1 MTQNAHRPRLAD
13 LALVTYLAPILQ
25 GRRVA
30 VAGSTSGEVA
40 LRLRAL
46 GAHTV
51 ICFGGVGED
60 LAVRAL
66 TPGAIAAFH
75 GRIDVLV
82 IPDATAVPS
91 LVALLD
97 EARRALGSEGV
108 VVVGAEAPQ
117 SPRPMESTG
126 RDGTTA
132 YHDLYDLCAARFA
145 NVRMFGRGPFV
156 GYTLAAFDDASDRV
170 ALDTRLID
178 GDPARPESF
187 IAIASDSAVE
197 LEPVA
202 LVQVPDT
209 LIESLRDAGGKELRE
224 KLSDREQKL
233 KEVEAASAERWVKI
247 QRFEH
252 GLKELEEENRKARE
266 KVVRAT
272 KELEDER
279 KLRQRVELDAQMSRR
294 APELPKTPDL
304 APELQR
310 ARKELAELR
319 EAAAREQAARDAEL
333 ARLRAALEQEA
344 AGRAA
349 AQLAHAS
356 KAEAAAG
363 LEASLRAIAEE
374 RDALREAERA
384 ERAALEAER
393 ARIVELE
400 RELDETQATEAELQ
414 SLLDA
419 AQSATPAAAPVD
431 DGELRSLRDE
441 RDAAKASLAALRAAH
456 DGLKTDLAAQIAERE
471 ASKAELAAARATQH
485 KLQGDLAQA
494 LARPTTD
501 DSAHEVAALEARLA
515 DRATELL
522 RVTALRDDALT
533 AVRELTMSARRPV
546 TTPQDEARTALESEL
561 RGLRERVSLLEAEAI
576 AFAGQSQQATWKVDE
591 LESALAFARSQLA
604 ARPAPVE
611 AAPEAPA
618 ELTSLRAENRALEAK
633 LVQAGMEIDGFRAGY
648 QRRILEL
655 EHEIDRLLRALE
667 VSGSQTAAE
676 SDVLLA
682 SLRRQAEEAA
692 AELQGVRYRLS
703 EAESALAA
711 RSTPQVAPVA
721 VEVRAD
727 QALTDLG
734 QTAER
739 LAATEEALRDVKLR
753 LRATETDLAASR
765 REQTVLAERVD
776 EAAAQLDE
784 RDRRDAAAEQRHR
797 EQLVALQDRVT
808 SAELRVQAQ
817 RELLGGVRSS
827 VSSILADGRG
837 ALVVHDLLQILRT
850 VESTDDA

>member
-13 LALVTYLAPILQ
+13 LALVTYLAPMLQ

-66 TPGAIAAFH
+66 TPGAVAAFH

-117 SPRPMESTG
+117 SPRPMEPTG
-126 RDGTTA
+126 REGTTA
-132 YHDLYDLCAARFA
+132 YHDLYDLCAARFS
-145 NVRMFGRGPFV
+145 NVRMFGRGPFL

-187 IAIASDSAVE
+187 IAIASDAPVE
-197 LEPVA
+197 LDPVA

-209 LIESLRDAGGKELRE
+209 LIEALRDAGGKELRE
-224 KLSDREQKL
+224 KLHDREQKL

-333 ARLRAALEQEA
+333 AKLKSALERETA
-344 AGRAA
+344 ERAA
-349 AQLAHAS
+349 AQLALAS
-356 KAEAAAG
+356 RAETAAG
-363 LEASLRAIAEE
+363 LEASLRAAAEE

-384 ERAALEAER
+384 EREALQAER
-393 ARIVELE
+393 ARVAELE

-414 SLLDA
+414 ALLEA
-419 AQSATPAAAPVD
+419 AQSAQPAAPPVD
-431 DGELRSLRDE
+431 DRALRALRDE
-441 RDAAKASLAALRAAH
+441 LDATRASLAALRAAH
-456 DGLKTDLAAQIAERE
+456 DAQGLDLDRLHAERD
-471 ASKAELAAARATQH
+471 AVKSELAAALATQQTL
-485 KLQGDLAQA
+485 KADLAQA
-494 LARPTTD
+494 LSRPALD

-522 RVTALRDDALT
+522 RMTALRDDALT
-533 AVRELTMSARRPV
+533 AVRELTMSTRAPVSVTRDDAR
-546 TTPQDEARTALESEL
+546 DALEPEL

-576 AFAGQSQQATWKVDE
+576 AFAGQSQQAMWKVEE
-591 LESALAFARSQLA
+591 LEAALALARSQLA
-604 ARPAPVE
+604 ARTAP
-611 AAPEAPA
+611 PEAGATAA
-618 ELTSLRAENRALEAK
+618 ELSSLRAENGALEAK
-633 LVQAGMEIDGFRAGY
+633 LAQAGMEIDGFRAGY

-655 EHEIDRLLRALE
+655 ELEIDRLLRALE
-667 VSGSQTAAE
+667 VAGSQTAAE
-676 SDVLLA
+676 SDAQLA
-682 SLRRQAEEAA
+682 SVRRQAAEAA
-692 AELQGVRYRLS
+692 AELQGVRYRMC
-703 EAESALAA
+703 EAESALSA
-711 RSTPQVAPVA
+711 RSAPAVAPVA

-739 LAATEEALRDVKLR
+739 LAATEEALREVRLR
-753 LRATETDLAASR
+753 LRATEAELAASR

-784 RDRRDAAAEQRHR
+784 RDRRDAAAAQRHR

-808 SAELRVQAQ
+808 SAELRVQSQ

-850 VESTDDA
+850 VESSDEG